1 MISDGVVTDV
11 DDTYTQMED
20 RVMRRLKE
28 GRWS

>member
-1 MISDGVVTDV
+1 MISDGVVIDV
-11 DDTYTQMED
+11 DDAYTQMED